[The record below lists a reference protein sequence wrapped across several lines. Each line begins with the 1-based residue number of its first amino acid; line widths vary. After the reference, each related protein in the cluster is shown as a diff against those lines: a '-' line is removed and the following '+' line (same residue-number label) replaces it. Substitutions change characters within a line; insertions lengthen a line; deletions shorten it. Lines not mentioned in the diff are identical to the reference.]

1 MAQAQIALET
11 RPAPSRAWLRFAAA
25 REELKARREQKRTL
39 ARMLAER
46 ETGIATGAR
55 V

>member
-1 MAQAQIALET
+1 MAQAHILET
-11 RPAPSRAWLRFAAA
+11 RPAPSRLWLRFVVTRA
-25 REELKARREQKRTL
+25 ELKARREERRTL

-46 ETGIATGAR
+46 EAGIATGAR

>member
-1 MAQAQIALET
+1 MAQIAIDT
-11 RPAPSRAWLRFAAA
+11 RRAPSRPWLRFAAA
-25 REELKARREQKRTL
+25 WASLKTRREAKRTL

-46 ETGIATGAR
+46 EAGIATGAR